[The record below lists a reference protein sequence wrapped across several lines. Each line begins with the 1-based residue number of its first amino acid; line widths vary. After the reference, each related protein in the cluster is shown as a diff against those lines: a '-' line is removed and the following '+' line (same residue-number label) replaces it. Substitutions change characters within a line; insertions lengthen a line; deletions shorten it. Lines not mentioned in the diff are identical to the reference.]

1 MNIYQIH
8 DYTEHGEPMEIMK
21 HKHLTPIE
29 QKHLKNVRR
38 KLRRYEKVVFCS
50 GFVATRA
57 EIKWAKKALKEQP
70 EDFDCIE
77 DVIAFKRSY
86 DEAERGEG
94 TDYWYENNY

>member
-1 MNIYQIH
+1 MTILN
-8 DYTEHGEPMEIMK
+8 MENQYKIMK
-21 HKHLTPIE
+21 HKHLTLIE
-29 QKHLKNVRR
+29 QKHLRR
-38 KLRRYEKVVFCS
+38 ARMKLRRYEKVVLHG

-57 EIKWAKKALKEQP
+57 EIKWAKEALKEQP

-94 TDYWYENNY
+94 TVYWYENNY